1 MMRNVKLIAA
11 LLLLWTWAATEAN
24 AQADDR
30 AITKIAGDLYRFQ
43 NRAHY
48 SVFLVTPEGILVT
61 DPINTDAAKWLKAE
75 LANRFPG
82 VPIRYLVYSH
92 SHADHIS
99 GGEVFADTA
108 TVVSHERAKQRI
120 VSEQVPTAIP
130 QVTFSDR
137 KILDLGGRQIE
148 LIYLGPSHS
157 DNLIAMR
164 FPAERTVFAVDIV
177 AVKRLP
183 YQDFPDADLNG
194 LIAGL
199 NTIEALDFDILA
211 PGHGALGGKTDVAD
225 HRRYLETLRN
235 RVKSGDGRR
244 QIGGRAEADG
254 DDARVRQLG
263 HVQGMAR
270 TQCRGTVPS
279 AAKLSLT
286 PGLQR

>member
-1 MMRNVKLIAA
+1 MTRTVRLIAT
-11 LLLLWTWAATEAN
+11 LLLVWGTTAAN
-24 AQADDR
+24 AQSDDR
-30 AITKIAGDLYRFQ
+30 SITKIAGDLYRFQ

-48 SVFLVTPEGILVT
+48 SVFLVTPAGILVT
-61 DPINTDAAKWLKAE
+61 DPINADAAKWLKAE

-108 TVVSHERAKQRI
+108 TVVSQERAKQRI
-120 VSEQVPTAIP
+120 VAEQVPTAIP

-137 KILDLGGRQIE
+137 KTLELGGRQVE

-199 NTIEALDFDILA
+199 KTIEALDFDILA
-211 PGHGALGGKTDVAD
+211 PGHGVLGGKADVAD
-225 HRRYLETLRN
+225 HRRYLETLRD
-235 RVKSGDGRR
+235 RVKAG
-244 QIGGRAEADG
+244 IADG
-254 DDARVRQLG
+254 KSVEDLKQTVTMPEYATW
-263 HVQGMAR
+263 GMYKDWREPNVAGMYR
-270 TQCRGTVPS
+270 
-279 AAKLSLT
+279 L
-286 PGLQR
+286 LQSSR